1 MLGLRCRGGRGT
13 SRGRTRA
20 LFTIDVA
27 NTVFVVCLAVG
38 GILLLVTVLLDDIL
52 GGLLDWMHV
61 DFDLGGVSLMPLL
74 LAFVAMFGVGGLIGT
89 EALGLGT
96 GPASLVGAVSGVIG
110 AAIVF
115 TLFSILRRAEAPQ
128 AFSLTDLVGR
138 HGRVTVGIPAGRNG
152 SVLLSY
158 GGASHALT
166 ATADVDIPAGSM
178 VTVADAVGGTLIV
191 RPDGQDAGGRTDA

>member
-1 MLGLRCRGGRGT
+1 
-13 SRGRTRA
+13 
-20 LFTIDVA
+20 
-27 NTVFVVCLAVG
+27 VVCLAVG

-52 GGLLDWMHV
+52 GGLLDWLHV

-96 GPASLVGAVSGVIG
+96 GPASLVGAAFGVLG

-115 TLFSILRRAEAPQ
+115 VLFSFLRRAEAPQ

-158 GGASHALT
+158 GGASHDLT
-166 ATADVDIPAGSM
+166 ATADVDIAAGSM

-191 RPDGQDAGGRTDA
+191 RPTGPDAGGRTDA